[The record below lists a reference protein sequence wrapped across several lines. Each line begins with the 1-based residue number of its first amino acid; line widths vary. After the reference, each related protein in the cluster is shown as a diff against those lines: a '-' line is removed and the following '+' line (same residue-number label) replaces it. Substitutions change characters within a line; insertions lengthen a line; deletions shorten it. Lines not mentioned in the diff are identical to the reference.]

1 MITEQ
6 NKDLEQFKFLQ
17 EYDKESVL
25 KYIGALHLYREN
37 SSFASRLSRLTIQSL
52 INCNGNT
59 AVQ

>member
-25 KYIGALHLYREN
+25 KYIV
-37 SSFASRLSRLTIQSL
+37 SP
-52 INCNGNT
+52 
-59 AVQ
+59 